1 VYQFNFSIPG
11 VTPVTGN
18 SGNVTITSGAGQFTI
33 PAATFTT
40 AGNYALSVISITA
53 TTGCTNSNENAT
65 ANFSINAIPNTAG
78 ASVSAQTTCVNFGS
92 EVTISGAN
100 SLPDGTY
107 SITYTLSGVN
117 NGTDTI
123 SVTFTGGISTFTIPG
138 TTILNNGVT
147 TVTIND
153 LTSISTTCGITG
165 ISFPTTTFTVA
176 ALPTPVLID
185 QGNLFCGVDIPAPTV
200 ADLSAN
206 IVGLPTMIW
215 YDAPT
220 GGNAYADADLLID
233 GTIYYGAVQSPSGCE
248 SIIRLEV
255 TVDLSVCDDIEIPDG
270 FSPNNDGINDTF
282 EIPNLAILYP
292 NFKLEIYNRYG
303 NLVYKG
309 NRNVPNWDGTTTVG
323 GLNLGDKL
331 LPIGVYFYIL
341 DYNDGIKKGVQ
352 GRVYLNR

>member
-1 VYQFNFSIPG
+1 LPNGTY
-11 VTPVTGN
+11 
-18 SGNVTITSGAGQFTI
+18 TITYVLT
-33 PAATFTT
+33 
-40 AGNYALSVISITA
+40 
-53 TTGCTNSNENAT
+53 
-65 ANFSINAIPNTAG
+65 
-78 ASVSAQTTCVNFGS
+78 
-92 EVTISGAN
+92 GAN
-100 SLPDGTY
+100 S
-107 SITYTLSGVN
+107 
-117 NGTDTI
+117 GTDTI
-123 SVTFTGGISTFTIPG
+123 SVTFTGGTAIFTIPG
-138 TTILNNGVT
+138 TTIVNNGVT
-147 TVTIND
+147 TITIND
-153 LTSISTTCGITG
+153 LTSTTTVCGIIGT
-165 ISFPTTTFTVA
+165 SFPTTTFTVA

-185 QGNLFCGVDIPAPTV
+185 QGNLFCGLDVPAPTV

-215 YDAPT
+215 HDAPT
-220 GGNAYADADLLID
+220 GGNAYVDTDLLVD
-233 GTIYYGAVQSPSGCE
+233 GTIYYGAVVSASGCE
-248 SIIRLEV
+248 SAIRLEV
-255 TVDLSVCDDIEIPDG
+255 TVDLSVCDDLAIPDG

-341 DYNDGIKKGVQ
+341 DFNDGIKKGIQ